1 MVNYGSTAAL
11 LLIATTSIS
20 TSSVIAGKQSSS
32 SSRPIVEKKK
42 KQLLLRNN
50 NVQHY
55 HHHRDI
61 NKVERKLDDRYGDPF
76 GGMYPHSPGAA
87 SSGDDVE
94 PTSLS
99 NELSCPDIAKKDEDG
114 YGAGCRE
121 EAGPVSCSSNGG
133 CSSRSTGYRQ
143 CFVAADEDPP
153 GTCVCIIPVPGE
165 GTMCTANYGGGGRPC
180 CYKGKYI

>member
-11 LLIATTSIS
+11 LLIATTSIA

-76 GGMYPHSPGAA
+76 GGLYSSPAT
-87 SSGDDVE
+87 SSGDDE
-94 PTSLS
+94 ELTSLS
-99 NELSCPDIAKKDEDG
+99 NDLSCPDIAKKDEDG

-153 GTCVCIIPVPGE
+153 GTCVCIIPNP
-165 GTMCTANYGGGGRPC
+165 AGGNQYKCNGNFGGNSDRPC
-180 CYKGKYI
+180 CYEG